1 MKDPWKFLPVGANL
15 AVPPLEAPARPTYK
29 AYGSACEWR
38 NDLEISFMT
47 TGASSLSSPSTL
59 VGLIWPSRNDARFA
73 ALRAIALM
81 AIGTALLTLSAK
93 VQVPLPYVPM
103 TLQTLVVLIIGA
115 SYGWRLGGA
124 TVALYLAQ
132 GAMGMPVFA
141 GPVAG
146 IGYFM
151 GPTGGFLFGFLAA
164 AIVMGF
170 MAERGWDRSLAR
182 VIVMMIIGHAV
193 IFAFGL
199 AQLSLVMPFAK
210 AWTVGAAP
218 FIAATLVKTALAVA
232 LMQAAWSVT
241 RRNSDA
247 R

>member
-1 MKDPWKFLPVGANL
+1 M
-15 AVPPLEAPARPTYK
+15 
-29 AYGSACEWR
+29 S
-38 NDLEISFMT
+38 
-47 TGASSLSSPSTL
+47 TGATSLSSPSTL
-59 VGLIWPSRNDARFA
+59 VGLIWPSRDDARFA
-73 ALRAIALM
+73 ALRAIVLM
-81 AIGTALLTLSAK
+81 AVGTALLTLSAK

-124 TVALYLAQ
+124 TVGLYLLQ

-141 GPVAG
+141 GPTAG
-146 IGYFM
+146 VGYLM

-170 MAERGWDRSLAR
+170 MAERGWDRSLLR
-182 VIVMMIIGHAV
+182 VIVMMSLGHALV
-193 IFAFGL
+193 FAFGL

-218 FIAATLVKTALAVA
+218 FIAATVVKTALAVA
-232 LMQAAWSVT
+232 LMQAAWAVT
-241 RRNSDA
+241 RRDENA

>member
-1 MKDPWKFLPVGANL
+1 M
-15 AVPPLEAPARPTYK
+15 
-29 AYGSACEWR
+29 S
-38 NDLEISFMT
+38 
-47 TGASSLSSPSTL
+47 TGAPSLSSPSTL
-59 VGLIWPSRNDARFA
+59 VGLLWPSRDDARFA
-73 ALRAIALM
+73 ALRALVLM
-81 AIGTALLTLSAK
+81 VIGTGLLTVSAK
-93 VQVPLPYVPM
+93 VQVPLPFVPM
-103 TLQTLVVLIIGA
+103 TLQTLVVLMIGA

-124 TVALYLAQ
+124 TVALYLAE

-141 GPVAG
+141 GTPPLPAG

-164 AIVMGF
+164 AIVTGF
-170 MAERGWDRSLAR
+170 MAERGWDRSLLR
-182 VIVMMIIGHAV
+182 IVVMMTVGHAL

-218 FIAATLVKTALAVA
+218 FVAATLVKTALAVA

-241 RRNSDA
+241 RRGGKA
-247 R
+247 

>member
-1 MKDPWKFLPVGANL
+1 M
-15 AVPPLEAPARPTYK
+15 
-29 AYGSACEWR
+29 S
-38 NDLEISFMT
+38 
-47 TGASSLSSPSTL
+47 TGASSLTSPSTL
-59 VGLIWPSRNDARFA
+59 VGLLWPSRDDARFA
-73 ALRAIALM
+73 ALRAIVLM
-81 AIGTALLTLSAK
+81 VVGTALLTLSAK

-103 TLQTLVVLIIGA
+103 TLQTLVVLMIGA

-124 TVALYLAQ
+124 TVALYLAE
-132 GAMGMPVFA
+132 GAFGLPVFA
-141 GPVAG
+141 GTPPLPAG
-146 IGYFM
+146 IGYLM

-164 AIVMGF
+164 AVVMGF
-170 MAERGWDRSLAR
+170 MAERGWDRSLPR
-182 VIVMMIIGHAV
+182 VIVMMSVGHAL

-232 LMQAAWSVT
+232 LMQAAWSAT
-241 RRNSDA
+241 RRGEA

>member
-1 MKDPWKFLPVGANL
+1 M
-15 AVPPLEAPARPTYK
+15 
-29 AYGSACEWR
+29 S
-38 NDLEISFMT
+38 
-47 TGASSLSSPSTL
+47 TGATSPSSPSTL
-59 VGLIWPSRNDARFA
+59 VGLLWPSRDDARFSV
-73 ALRAIALM
+73 LRAIVLM
-81 AIGTALLTLSAK
+81 GVGTALLTLSAK

-124 TVALYLAQ
+124 TVGLYLMQ
-132 GAMGMPVFA
+132 GAVGMPVFA
-141 GPVAG
+141 GPTAG

-151 GPTGGFLFGFLAA
+151 GPTGGFLFGFLVA

-170 MAERGWDRSLAR
+170 MAERGWDRTLLR
-182 VIVMMIIGHAV
+182 VIVMMSVGHAL
-193 IFAFGL
+193 IFVVGL

-218 FIAATLVKTALAVA
+218 FVAATLVKTSLAVA

-241 RRNSDA
+241 GRSD
-247 R
+247 RSR

>member
-1 MKDPWKFLPVGANL
+1 M
-15 AVPPLEAPARPTYK
+15 
-29 AYGSACEWR
+29 S
-38 NDLEISFMT
+38 
-47 TGASSLSSPSTL
+47 TGATSPSSPSTL
-59 VGLIWPSRNDARFA
+59 VGLLWPSRDDARFSV
-73 ALRAIALM
+73 LRAIVLM
-81 AIGTALLTLSAK
+81 GVGTALLTLSAK

-124 TVALYLAQ
+124 TVGLYLMQ

-141 GPVAG
+141 GPTAG

-151 GPTGGFLFGFLAA
+151 GPTGGFLFGFLLA

-170 MAERGWDRSLAR
+170 MAERGWDRSILR
-182 VIVMMIIGHAV
+182 VIVMMSVGHAM
-193 IFAFGL
+193 IFVAGL

-218 FIAATLVKTALAVA
+218 FVAATLVKTALAVA

-241 RRNSDA
+241 GRSD
-247 R
+247 RSR

>member
-1 MKDPWKFLPVGANL
+1 M
-15 AVPPLEAPARPTYK
+15 
-29 AYGSACEWR
+29 S
-38 NDLEISFMT
+38 
-47 TGASSLSSPSTL
+47 TGATSPSSPSTL
-59 VGLIWPSRNDARFA
+59 VGLLWPSRDDARFSV
-73 ALRAIALM
+73 LRAIVLM
-81 AIGTALLTLSAK
+81 VAGTVLLTLSAK

-124 TVALYLAQ
+124 TIGLYLMQ

-141 GPVAG
+141 GPTAG
-146 IGYFM
+146 VGYFM

-164 AIVMGF
+164 AVAMGF
-170 MAERGWDRSLAR
+170 MAERGWDRSLLR
-182 VIVMMIIGHAV
+182 VIVMMSVGHAL
-193 IFAFGL
+193 IFAVGL

-241 RRNSDA
+241 GRSESA